1 MWRIV
6 VRCIVKIWSWYGF
19 SCDRNCD
26 LKPTYPKSHQ
36 NHIKT
41 VSKSYQNHIKIISK
55 PQKPSK
61 KIGPWAVSVSFSW
74 SQLTG
79 TVSKSYQSRI
89 KITSKPYQNHIKNRI
104 KILSKPFQ
112 NDIKTTKTIQKSILW
127 AVSASFFW
135 SQLTGTI
142 SKSYQ
147 NHSRIISKPQKGC
160 PGAVSVSWSQ
170 PVGNP
175 EKGAPF
181 PKPYQNHIQNIPEL
195 YLNQNPNHIK
205 NISKPYRNHNP
216 KFKAYQI
223 HILQSHR
230 KLY

>member
-19 SCDRNCD
+19 SCDSWCGSKLWFEAN
-26 LKPTYPKSHQ
+26 LSKIASKPYQNRIKIVSKPYQ

-41 VSKSYQNHIKIISK
+41 TKTIEKNRPLGCFRFLFLK
-55 PQKPSK
+55 PTH
-61 KIGPWAVSVSFSW
+61 WN
-74 SQLTG
+74 
-79 TVSKSYQSRI
+79 RI
-89 KITSKPYQNHIKNRI
+89 KIVSKPYQNHIKNRI

-181 PKPYQNHIQNIPEL
+181 PKPYQNHIQNIPEP